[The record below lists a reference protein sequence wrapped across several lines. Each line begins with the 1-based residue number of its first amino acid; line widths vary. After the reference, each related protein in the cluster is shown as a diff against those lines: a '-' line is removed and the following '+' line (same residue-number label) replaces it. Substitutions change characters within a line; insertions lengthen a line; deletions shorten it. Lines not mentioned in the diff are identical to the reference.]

1 MKLSEYLYRN
11 NLSLGELAKRCGT
24 SASTILRMKE
34 ATVSPS
40 KRVAEALW
48 QATDGQVT
56 PNDLFDLHY
65 ADGKCACLHSGNQTY
80 KGVQHC
86 PTRPTKQTLS

>member
-34 ATVSPS
+34 ATVAPS

-56 PNDLFDLHY
+56 PNDLFGLHY
-65 ADGKCACLHSGNQTY
+65 ADGKCTCLHGGNET
-80 KGVQHC
+80 
-86 PTRPTKQTLS
+86 